1 MDSNDM
7 VKYLISMREY
17 TIITDNNDDIKIKYL
32 MENNNMN
39 VYYYNLNNLYDKDKI
54 LNILKNQYNNELFFD
69 NNLWIFHKGNFI
81 GFKDDIHKII
91 LNYNK

>member
-1 MDSNDM
+1 MHSL
-7 VKYLISMREY
+7 V
-17 TIITDNNDDIKIKYL
+17 IKLAFKIR
-32 MENNNMN
+32 NA
-39 VYYYNLNNLYDKDKI
+39 LNNLYDKDKI
-54 LNILKNQYNNELFFD
+54 LNILKNQYNNDAYFD